1 MQPSRHQ
8 LLRLR
13 RVSLASGASL
23 LFLLLCWSAH
33 AAGYLGLSL
42 VGMLVLT
49 GLVGLSC
56 LAFLALVRSNLNL
69 RFHDPSLTLPL
80 MSWAICVIFATA
92 YHAGELRL
100 LFLMTVLLVLMFGT
114 FRLQL
119 RGFLLVILLTAV
131 CYALLISS
139 LVASGRELDLHSEA
153 IQAVEFFVLLTG
165 VGLLS
170 LEMNGLRRSLV
181 QRNNDL
187 RMALESIQKLAI
199 TDELTGLYNRRFTKD
214 ILAQQK
220 ALADR
225 GDYGFVLCLVDLDY
239 FKNVN
244 DRYGHGCGDA
254 VLRQLSKM
262 LQDSVRDVDFVARL
276 GGEEFLLVLSRTN
289 EAGAEVML
297 ERLQAKVRA
306 AHWDQCPG
314 LKLTLSLGVSAYR
327 PGESWEDSLL
337 RVDMALYEAKHSGR
351 DQLAV
356 L

>member
-1 MQPSRHQ
+1 
-8 LLRLR
+8 
-13 RVSLASGASL
+13 
-23 LFLLLCWSAH
+23 
-33 AAGYLGLSL
+33 
-42 VGMLVLT
+42 
-49 GLVGLSC
+49 
-56 LAFLALVRSNLNL
+56 
-69 RFHDPSLTLPL
+69 
-80 MSWAICVIFATA
+80 
-92 YHAGELRL
+92 
-100 LFLMTVLLVLMFGT
+100 
-114 FRLQL
+114 
-119 RGFLLVILLTAV
+119 
-131 CYALLISS
+131 
-139 LVASGRELDLHSEA
+139 
-153 IQAVEFFVLLTG
+153 
-165 VGLLS
+165 
-170 LEMNGLRRSLV
+170 
-181 QRNNDL
+181 
-187 RMALESIQKLAI
+187 MALESIQKLAI

-214 ILAQQK
+214 ILTQQK